1 MKQVLSS
8 LNDIFDTLLK
18 ALSDP
23 SDEVII
29 LSWLYIFNPDCVIK
43 LHFLMNFTIIINAI
57 AIILFVALSLMSIY
71 VIFHFFFAWIS
82 GDQLGVSMGRV
93 GLGLVSTWSCQ
104 VRNPLTCLRPT
115 DRTNPSISDQWMD
128 GRAQM
133 GHWVSRITKIH
144 THPPSPKKYIYNHK
158 NPQNFDLQQSNIDL
172 HVASH
177 RIKKSQKQKRL
188 QICLDPFFFL
198 GVPDLPRTWIT
209 RPTNLPRAQ
218 NCLDIGIVEVVS
230 GIEIRHCLM

>member
-1 MKQVLSS
+1 M
-8 LNDIFDTLLK
+8 
-18 ALSDP
+18 
-23 SDEVII
+23 
-29 LSWLYIFNPDCVIK
+29 
-43 LHFLMNFTIIINAI
+43 
-57 AIILFVALSLMSIY
+57 
-71 VIFHFFFAWIS
+71 
-82 GDQLGVSMGRV
+82 
-93 GLGLVSTWSCQ
+93 
-104 VRNPLTCLRPT
+104 RNPLTCLRLT

-188 QICLDPFFFL
+188 QICLDPFFFWAYQIYLELESRDLQIYLELRIVSISALSKWFL
-198 GVPDLPRTWIT
+198 GLRF
-209 RPTNLPRAQ
+209 
-218 NCLDIGIVEVVS
+218 DIVS
-230 GIEIRHCLM
+230 CSEPSWKVKRRRCRQGWLQKVQRERERERERGNGENKTDNKS